1 MVAVRV
7 RGDGGRSWECGR
19 KSLVTMLAGARIGD
33 YAFSEGRMRGDF
45 GEGASRERGW
55 ESEREVKKWR
65 GEKGF

>member
-1 MVAVRV
+1 
-7 RGDGGRSWECGR
+7 
-19 KSLVTMLAGARIGD
+19 MLAGARIGD